1 MVFALGRARQ
11 MRETFGQ
18 FVDPEIR
25 DDVMENYPGIGGE
38 LKEMTVLFADIR
50 GFTNRSA
57 GEDPA
62 KVVDLLNR
70 FLTLAEIAVKSK
82 GGVIDKFMGDGVM
95 ALFGALRRR
104 QANHADQAV
113 AAARELLG
121 QLQCLNAELIEQG
134 QAPLEIGVGIHTG
147 LALVGCVG
155 SKVKLPDGRER
166 MRRSFTAIGETVN
179 LAQRLEQMTKTRQGP
194 ILISEQTRL
203 KLQSPLQLH
212 SHGEVLV
219 PGFDGTLV
227 VHQVLDM

>member
-62 KVVDLLNR
+62 KVVELLNR

-82 GGVIDKFMGDGVM
+82 GGVIDKFLGDGVM
-95 ALFGALRRR
+95 ALFGALKRR

-113 AAARELLG
+113 AAALELLG
-121 QLQCLNAELIEQG
+121 QLQLLNAELAGQG
-134 QAPLEIGVGIHTG
+134 QQPLVIGVGIHTG
-147 LALVGCVG
+147 VALVGCVG
-155 SKVKLPDGRER
+155 SKVTLPDGRQR
-166 MRRSFTAIGETVN
+166 MRRAFTAIGETVN
-179 LAQRLEQMTKTRQGP
+179 LAQHSRANDQKPQG
-194 ILISEQTRL
+194 TY
-203 KLQSPLQLH
+203 
-212 SHGEVLV
+212 
-219 PGFDGTLV
+219 
-227 VHQVLDM
+227 LD